1 MSSRGVDFSPD
12 GSYFVVVTSG
22 GPNGTVGLCDAAARF
37 ETANVSATAAPTWI
51 NWTGGDSLY
60 SVAATGAAVYVGGH
74 QRWLDNPFG
83 QNSAGPGRRVPA
95 RHRRHRPHH
104 RQGAVLEPHQG
115 PEPRDREALRHVGGA
130 LGGQRWDLLRRPEPP
145 RHRLLP
151 AHLAGALRRRFVCV
165 DSLRPCAAGVR

>member
-83 QNSAGPGRRVPA
+83 QNSAGPGAVSRPGIGA
-95 RHRRHRPHH
+95 IDPDHRE
-104 RQGAVLEPHQG
+104 GAGLEPHQG
-115 PEPRDREALRHVGGA
+115 PEPRDREALRHVGRA
-130 LGGQRWDLLRRPEPP
+130 LGGERWDLLRRPEPP

-151 AHLAGALRRRFVCV
+151 AHLAGPLRRRFVSC
-165 DSLRPCAAGVR
+165 R